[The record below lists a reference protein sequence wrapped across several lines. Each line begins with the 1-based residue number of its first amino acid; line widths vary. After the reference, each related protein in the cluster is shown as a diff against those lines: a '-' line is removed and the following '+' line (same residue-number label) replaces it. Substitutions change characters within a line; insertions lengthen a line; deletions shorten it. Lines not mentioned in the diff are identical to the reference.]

1 MTYALSGN
9 SEPRQMYSAN
19 SFVAAKTTYLEKAA
33 PKAKRG
39 VHVLLLPN
47 PQIQG
52 ADASQ

>member
-19 SFVAAKTTYLEKAA
+19 SFVANKSKYLEEAA

-39 VHVLLLPN
+39 QHILQPN

>member
-1 MTYALSGN
+1 MN
-9 SEPRQMYSAN
+9 SAT
-19 SFVAAKTTYLEKAA
+19 SFVGNKAQYLEKAA